1 MPPVQR
7 IMRSLLVAALL
18 LCCRASAAPT
28 SQPATAFMRFIQE
41 SDGSARLEVAD
52 AAYRNPRGVVV
63 HLIGAVHI
71 ADPIF
76 YEGLNENFSHY
87 DALLYEMVK
96 AAGSGA
102 PMKGQKSSGWIS
114 TMQRYMKDRL
124 GLSFQLDEIDYLIVS
139 EKDVLAIVSSNGK
152 TKK

>member
-1 MPPVQR
+1 MFPRQR
-7 IMRSLLVAALL
+7 ITQAVVLTVLFLCSAA
-18 LCCRASAAPT
+18 RTAPT
-28 SQPATAFMRFIQE
+28 SQPATTFMRFVQD

-96 AAGSGA
+96 AAGTGA
-102 PMKGQKSSGWIS
+102 PMKGEKSGGWIS
-114 TMQRYMKDRL
+114 TMQRFMKDRM
-124 GLSFQLDEIDYLIVS
+124 GLQFQLAEI
-139 EKDVLAIVSSNGK
+139 
-152 TKK
+152 